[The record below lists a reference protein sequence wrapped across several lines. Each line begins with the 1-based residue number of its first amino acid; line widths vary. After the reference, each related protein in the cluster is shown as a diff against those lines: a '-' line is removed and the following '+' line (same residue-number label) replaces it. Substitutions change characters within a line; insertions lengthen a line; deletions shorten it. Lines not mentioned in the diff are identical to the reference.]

1 MTSTRLPLYVETTAD
16 KIAGR
21 RSRAFVATVI
31 AAIALAVGTLV
42 TLVIV
47 ITALTLP

>member
-1 MTSTRLPLYVETTAD
+1 MTSTRLPLYLETTVEPA
-16 KIAGR
+16 AGR

-31 AAIALAVGTLV
+31 AGIALALGTLV
-42 TLVIV
+42 TIAIV

>member
-1 MTSTRLPLYVETTAD
+1 MTSTRLPLYLETTAD
-16 KIAGR
+16 NVAGR

-31 AAIALAVGTLV
+31 ATIALALGTLV
-42 TLVIV
+42 TLAIV